1 MAEQTRGE
9 GFVMKDASGKPGAL
23 SFIDFLVGLAS
34 SALIHL
40 GAPHPE
46 TGERHQDLVLAR
58 QTLDLLSMLRE
69 KTKGN
74 LSAEEDTFFEN
85 LLTDLRLQFV
95 NASKQ

>member
-9 GFVMKDASGKPGAL
+9 GFVMTDVSGKPGAL

-34 SALIHL
+34 SALIHM

-46 TGERHQDLVLAR
+46 TGERHKDLVLAR
-58 QTLDLLSMLRE
+58 QTLDLLSLLRE

-74 LSAEEDTFFEN
+74 LTPEEETFFEN

-95 NASKQ
+95 DANKS

>member
-1 MAEQTRGE
+1 MAEPTRGE
-9 GFVMKDASGKPGAL
+9 GFVMTDPSGSTGAL

-34 SALIHL
+34 SALIHM

-46 TGERHQDLVLAR
+46 TGERHKDLAQAR

-74 LSAEEDTFFEN
+74 LTTEEDTFFGN

-95 NASKQ
+95 NASK